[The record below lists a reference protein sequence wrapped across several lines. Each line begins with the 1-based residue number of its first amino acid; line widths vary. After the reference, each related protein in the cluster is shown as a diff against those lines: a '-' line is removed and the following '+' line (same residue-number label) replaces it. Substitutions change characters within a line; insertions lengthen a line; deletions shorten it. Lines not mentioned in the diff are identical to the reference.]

1 MKIIDIAI
9 CVDNIDP
16 KGMGRIRCVRY
27 NDYVGEKEN
36 SVKYVKWSQD
46 DPFIASPFLPNNIN
60 FVPEIGQSVKLLNY
74 NTDNEN
80 INLEYVA
87 GPFTTQFDF
96 NSQTFSQQIEN
107 TTYGVAT
114 KHRGDVKKSTGEFIK
129 NKSDNSFA
137 KDKDFAIYGKYGS
150 DILFTENGLQLRG
163 GKLLSKEAAS
173 YLNRET
179 MLTHPLMAE
188 KSSRL
193 YLKKFPKKMTLGN
206 RKVKK
211 TNVEVKN
218 IKTIVE
224 YDIEGSLTNVT
235 GVTFNVYSVKSEY
248 GETFKS
254 NFFTENTSIPMASVK
269 LINTDDT
276 SSTVTYR
283 EDVSSIE
290 DAYKTI
296 RDTIFTIHDTGL
308 GELNTLYNNEDE
320 RHPIFFRPKIGGEL
334 SRFGVSQTED
344 ENKKRILNKVSVSR
358 VGPTS
363 GLLWSATKSNPPVSS
378 KEYVQEYLKIDQNT
392 PEQTFATVTSDKI
405 YFLSTDLGS
414 NEGENPI
421 NFKSL
426 DKYDFTQEDYI
437 KNIDPKTFSTV
448 RGENLLILLRSIIQ
462 VIFTHR
468 HNPLKPIIGQTDYA
482 EGEELKKIYQT
493 VENDILNKSIRIN

>member
-224 YDIEGSLTNVT
+224 YDIEGSLTDVT

-269 LINTDDT
+269 LINTDNT

-296 RDTIFTIHDTGL
+296 RDTIFTIHDIGL

>member
-114 KHRGDVKKSTGEFIK
+114 KHRGDIKKSTGEFIK

-224 YDIEGSLTNVT
+224 YDIEGSLTDVT

>member
-36 SVKYVKWSQD
+36 SIKYEKWSQN

-80 INLEYVA
+80 INLEYIA

-96 NSQTFSQQIEN
+96 NGQTFSQQIEN

-114 KHRGDVKKSTGEFIK
+114 KHRGDIKKSNGEFIK

-163 GKLLSKEAAS
+163 GKLLSKDAAS

-224 YDIEGSLTNVT
+224 YDIEGSFLNVT

-254 NFFTENTSIPMASVK
+254 NFFTENTPLPMASVK

-283 EDVSSIE
+283 EDVSSVE

-296 RDTIFTIHDTGL
+296 RDTIFTIHDIGL
-308 GELNTLYNNEDE
+308 GDLNTLYINDDE

-344 ENKKRILNKVSVSR
+344 NNKKTILNKVSVSR

-363 GLLWSATKSNPPVSS
+363 GLLWSATKSNPPVLS
-378 KEYVQEYLKIDQNT
+378 KDYVEEFLKIDQNT

-414 NEGENPI
+414 NEGETPI

-448 RGENLLILLRSIIQ
+448 RGENLLRLLRSMVN

-468 HNPLKPIIGQTDYA
+468 HNPLKPIIGQTEYA
-482 EGEELKKIYQT
+482 EGEELKKLYQT

>member
-224 YDIEGSLTNVT
+224 YDIEGSLTNVI

>member
-36 SVKYVKWSQD
+36 SIKYEKWSQN

-60 FVPEIGQSVKLLNY
+60 FIPENGQSVKLLNY

-80 INLEYVA
+80 INLEYIA

-96 NSQTFSQQIEN
+96 NGQTFSQQIEN

-114 KHRGDVKKSTGEFIK
+114 KHRGDVKNPNGELIK

-150 DILFTENGLQLRG
+150 DLLFTENGLQLRG

-179 MLTHPLMAE
+179 MLTHPLMAD

-193 YLKKFPKKMTLGN
+193 YLKKFPKKMILGN

-211 TNVEVKN
+211 TNVEVKS

-224 YDIEGSLTNVT
+224 YDIEGTLSNIT
-235 GVTFNVYSVKSEY
+235 GITLNVYSVKSEY
-248 GETFKS
+248 GNTFKS
-254 NFFTENTSIPMASVK
+254 NFFTESTSIPMSSVK

-276 SSTVTYR
+276 NSTVTFR
-283 EDVSSIE
+283 ENVASIDE
-290 DAYKTI
+290 AYKEI
-296 RDTIFTIHDTGL
+296 RDKIFSIHDKGL
-308 GELNTLYNNEDE
+308 GELNTLYENQDD
-320 RHPIFFRPKIGGEL
+320 RHPIFFRPKIGGNL
-334 SRFGVSQTED
+334 TKVGMTSTE
-344 ENKKRILNKVSVSR
+344 EFNKKVILDKISVSR

-363 GLLWSATKSNPPVSS
+363 GLIWSANRVKVPSS
-378 KEYVQEYLKIDQNT
+378 VKEYLQDFLQVVQNS
-392 PEQTFATVTSDKI
+392 PEQTFATLTSDEI

-414 NEGENPI
+414 NESENPI

-426 DKYDFTQEDYI
+426 DKYDYTQEDYVRNI
-437 KNIDPKTFSTV
+437 KPKTFSTV
-448 RGENLLILLRSIIQ
+448 RGENLLRLLRSMIL

-468 HNPLKPIIGQTDYA
+468 HNPLKPIIGQPDYA
-482 EGEELKKIYQT
+482 DGEELKKLYQT
-493 VENDILNKSIRIN
+493 LENDILNKSIRIN

>member
-27 NDYVGEKEN
+27 NDYIGEKEN
-36 SVKYVKWSQD
+36 SIKYEKWSQN

-80 INLEYVA
+80 INLEYIA

-96 NSQTFSQQIEN
+96 NGQTFSQQIEN

-114 KHRGDVKKSTGEFIK
+114 KHRGDIKKSNGEFIK

-193 YLKKFPKKMTLGN
+193 YLKKFPKKMTLGS

-224 YDIEGSLTNVT
+224 YDIEGSFLNVT

-254 NFFTENTSIPMASVK
+254 NFFTENTPLPMASVK

-276 SSTVTYR
+276 SGTVTYR
-283 EDVSSIE
+283 EDVSSVE

-296 RDTIFTIHDTGL
+296 RDTIFTIHDIGL
-308 GELNTLYNNEDE
+308 GDLNTLYINDDE

-344 ENKKRILNKVSVSR
+344 NNKKTILNKVSVSR

-363 GLLWSATKSNPPVSS
+363 GLLWSATKSNPPVLS
-378 KEYVQEYLKIDQNT
+378 KDYVEEFLKIDQNT

-414 NEGENPI
+414 NEGETPI

-448 RGENLLILLRSIIQ
+448 RGENLLRLLRSMVN

-468 HNPLKPIIGQTDYA
+468 HNPLKPIIGQTEYA
-482 EGEELKKIYQT
+482 EGEELKKLYQT